1 VADAETDPG
10 GVASVPSS
18 SRASPVWAHLVIGTF
33 AVLLPLLGL
42 LGAGAWVYVQQARA
56 EDERQTLLTAR
67 RLAATVDRELA
78 SFTGMLAALATSP
91 VLLDGDLERLH
102 RQASSIVPEDGVIV
116 LRDRTGRQLINTLFP
131 VGAPLPATRPPAVR
145 DADDCV
151 IRTRAVCASN
161 LYVGTT
167 DPQPYVLL
175 NAPVFRNGEIAY
187 TLNIAFRARHLAG
200 VLAQAVPSAQWSAS
214 LFDARN
220 IVIARSRDHDRFVG
234 QAATSRLTSNA
245 TGLESAFR
253 AVTLD
258 GDPVWAAQ
266 VLLPNWG
273 WRVAVGVPQA
283 VLDVPLR
290 RSALYLA
297 AFALLAVVLSVGTAV
312 IFGRRLARSIAA
324 LSHTA
329 TRVGRGEELA
339 PVTTRITEVN
349 HVSAALATASRELRR
364 TLGER
369 DAAQDG
375 LQALNG
381 QLEARIRAEVAA
393 REEAQARVAHADR
406 MRALGQ
412 LAGGIAHDF
421 NNVLQA
427 TRGCAATIQKRAED
441 PEAVRRFSRLILD
454 ASERGSSV
462 TRRLLT
468 FSQQNTLKAEA
479 VDLRAL
485 LAGLQELLSHT
496 LGRHIA
502 VHLVLPPDLPQVLA
516 DRGQLETVLVNL
528 ATNARDAM
536 EGGGSLVLAAAAQ
549 AVAIGG
555 DDGTGLE
562 PGGYVRITVSDTG
575 IGMDAAT
582 LARATEPFFTTKG
595 RREGTG
601 LGLAMARGFAEQSG
615 GRLLIESR
623 PGQGT
628 AVSLWLRAVDADAV
642 QVEGMGAMAA
652 AAAGEAGR
660 AERRRR
666 VLLVEDED
674 IVRTVLAAQLE
685 DEGCLV
691 LQASGARE
699 ALGVLEG
706 SPAVDALITDLNMPG
721 MSGLDLIRAVRGLGH
736 AMPAILLTGN
746 AGDGTPLAIEGA
758 LTRNFSLLR
767 KPVLGR
773 ELADRIASLTAEA

>member
-1 VADAETDPG
+1 VADAGADRRHFAPPR
-10 GVASVPSS
+10 SPR
-18 SRASPVWAHLVIGTF
+18 RAKPVWAHLVIATL

-42 LGAGAWVYVQQARA
+42 LGAGVWVYAQQTRK

-78 SFTGMLAALATSP
+78 SFAGMLRALATSP
-91 VLLDGDLERLH
+91 TLLDGDLERLH
-102 RQASSIVPEDGVIV
+102 RQASSIVPEGGVIV
-116 LRDRTGRQLINTLFP
+116 LRDRTGQQLVNTLFP
-131 VGAPLPATRPPAVR
+131 FGTPLPVTRAPAVR
-145 DADDCV
+145 AADECV
-151 IRTRAVCASN
+151 IRSRAVCASN

-175 NAPVFRNGEIAY
+175 NAPVFRDGEVAF
-187 TLNIAFRARHLAG
+187 TLNVAFRAKHLAG
-200 VLAQAVPSAQWSAS
+200 VLAQSVPSAQWSAS
-214 LFDARN
+214 IFDAQN
-220 IVIARSRDHDRFVG
+220 IVVARSRDHDRFVG
-234 QAATSRLTSNA
+234 QPATARLVSNA
-245 TGLESAFR
+245 VDQESAFR
-253 AVTLD
+253 GVTLD
-258 GDPVWAAQ
+258 GDAVWAAQ

-290 RSALYLA
+290 QSALYLG
-297 AFALLAVVLSVGTAV
+297 AFALLALALSGSTAM
-312 IFGRRLARSIAA
+312 ILGRRLARSVGSLSDAA
-324 LSHTA
+324 A
-329 TRVGRGEELA
+329 RVGRGEELA
-339 PVTTRITEVN
+339 PVTTQITEVN
-349 HVSAALATASRELRR
+349 HVAAALATASRELRK

-369 DAAQDG
+369 DAAQAG
-375 LQALNG
+375 LQALNE
-381 QLEARIRAEVAA
+381 QLEARIRAEIEA

-427 TRGCAATIQKRAED
+427 TRGCASTIQRRAED
-441 PEAVRRFSRLILD
+441 PEAVRRFARLILD

-462 TRRLLT
+462 TRRLLA
-468 FSQQNTLKAEA
+468 FSQQNALKAEA

-485 LAGLQELLSHT
+485 LGGLQELLAHT
-496 LGRHIA
+496 LGTHIA
-502 VHLVLPPDLPQVLA
+502 VHVVLPPDLPKVQA

-536 EGGGSLVLAAAAQ
+536 EGGGSLMLAAAAQ
-549 AVAIGG
+549 VVAAG
-555 DDGTGLE
+555 DADRAGLA
-562 PGGYVRITVSDTG
+562 PGRYVRITVSDTG
-575 IGMDAAT
+575 TGMDAAT

-615 GRLLIESR
+615 GRLLIEST

-628 AVSLWLRAVDADAV
+628 AVSFWLPALAAEAVEA
-642 QVEGMGAMAA
+642 EEMPRAA
-652 AAAGEAGR
+652 AVASSR

-674 IVRTVLAAQLE
+674 IVRTVVAAQLE
-685 DEGCLV
+685 DEGYHV
-691 LQASGARE
+691 LQASSGRE

-706 SPAVDALITDLNMPG
+706 SPAVDALVTDLNMPG

-746 AGDGTPLAIEGA
+746 AGDGTPLALEGA

-767 KPVLGR
+767 KPVLGAD
-773 ELADRIASLTAEA
+773 LADRIASLTAEA